1 MGPKG
6 TTAGA
11 FLPRHMSWPPHI
23 YPRTLLNLPADACIE
38 LIQVSDIG
46 AAPPTL
52 VRYLTRLALAYKVN
66 TMLNFVAVT
75 SMSVSSDQTKITA
88 TYSVS
93 GGCM

>member
-6 TTAGA
+6 SAGA
-11 FLPRHMSWPPHI
+11 SLSRHISCLAPHIPPH
-23 YPRTLLNLPADACIE
+23 PALPAADACIE
-38 LIQVSDIG
+38 SIQVSDIG

-52 VRYLTRLALAYKVN
+52 VRYLTRLALTYKVN